1 MSSWVCLHK
10 ANMLCWK
17 WFLGMKYIHI
27 MKRAAAGGEGDPDAP
42 QTELAAHKCLQGT
55 FQEWQK
61 QLTGGR
67 REPGKKRFREQTAP
81 WRNASQGS
89 SLRLANGGRLGIT
102 CKDAGFQ
109 RAALSSDFA
118 KEKVHFMSGRK
129 VKRASF
135 TGGDFLYI
143 RSLVAVSN
151 FQMHKNLHIFGNESI
166 SNIQV
171 LTF

>member
-1 MSSWVCLHK
+1 MSSRVCLHK

-67 REPGKKRFREQTAP
+67 REPGRKRFREQSAP
-81 WRNASQGS
+81 WRNVLQGS
-89 SLRLANGGRLGIT
+89 SLRLANGGRLGTT

-118 KEKVHFMSGRK
+118 KEKVHFMSGRNQK
-129 VKRASF
+129 GVFYRRGLSLYSLPSCCVKFPNAQKSTHF
-135 TGGDFLYI
+135 W
-143 RSLVAVSN
+143 
-151 FQMHKNLHIFGNESI
+151 
-166 SNIQV
+166 
-171 LTF
+171 